1 MYDLLELTRGRLAQI
16 APQALALLPVGS
28 VEQHGPHLP
37 VGADS
42 IIVEAIARR
51 AAAEASS
58 EVPIV
63 LCPVVSFGSS
73 DHHLYWCAAS
83 LSNETLIEV
92 LSDIASSL
100 HASGFREILILNSHG
115 GNAEAA
121 RIVTRKT
128 PLKCPVVMG
137 TCNYWDVA
145 KGALERETDLF
156 KIGVKVPGHAGYFE
170 TSLMLALKPNLVD
183 LDLLPPA
190 RKDIPAEGATGVY
203 LQRPGNSVGMDGHS
217 GDAHL
222 ADAKRGGVYLDIIT
236 SEVAKALVAF
246 HAAAHGQAPV

>member
-42 IIVEAIARR
+42 IIVDAIARR
-51 AAAEASS
+51 AAAEVSS
-58 EVPIV
+58 RIPIV

-83 LSNETLIEV
+83 LSNETLIDL
-92 LSDIASSL
+92 LSDVVSSL

-121 RIVTRKT
+121 RIATRKT
-128 PLKCPVVMG
+128 PLKYPVVVG
-137 TCNYWDVA
+137 TCNYWDIA
-145 KGALERETDLF
+145 KVALERETDLF

-190 RKDIPAEGATGVY
+190 RKDIPAGGTTEVY

-222 ADAKRGGVYLDIIT
+222 ADAKRGEVYLDIIVI
-236 SEVAKALVAF
+236 EVAKALVAF
-246 HAAAHGQAPV
+246 HAAARGLTPV

>member
-37 VGADS
+37 VGADT
-42 IIVEAIARR
+42 IIVDAIARR

-58 EVPIV
+58 KVPIV

-83 LSNETLIEV
+83 LSNETLIDL
-92 LSDIASSL
+92 LSDVVSSL

-115 GNAEAA
+115 GNVEAA

-128 PLKCPVVMG
+128 PLKRPVVVG

-145 KGALERETDLF
+145 ERALEKETDLF

-190 RKDIPAEGATGVY
+190 QKDIPAEGATGVY
-203 LQRPGNSVGMDGHS
+203 LQRPGHSVGTDGHS

-222 ADAKRGGVYLDIIT
+222 ADAKRGEVYLNIIVI
-236 SEVAKALVAF
+236 EVAKAFVAF
-246 HAAAHGQAPV
+246 HAAARG